1 MLVLQSDITCD
12 TACLSA
18 HLSLS
23 SARSQ
28 HVPSTFPPAAHRT
41 GLRMR
46 FRHTVPMLLALASS
60 LAAQEHAPKANWS
73 LADKFSSTN
82 LRSKIFTTAVTP
94 RWLGQSDS
102 LCYNWKDHT
111 G

>member
-28 HVPSTFPPAAHRT
+28 HVPSSRTPHRPPYAIPPHRPDAARARILARRARACAQGQLVAGRQVLVDEPAVEDLHDR
-41 GLRMR
+41 GDAALAGAER
-46 FRHTVPMLLALASS
+46 LAL
-60 LAAQEHAPKANWS
+60 L
-73 LADKFSSTN
+73 
-82 LRSKIFTTAVTP
+82 
-94 RWLGQSDS
+94 
-102 LCYNWKDHT
+102 
-111 G
+111 